1 MPVNKLIDKLML
13 LILCG
18 VGVLFTGVSTE
29 VVGAL
34 LIAVTFSALNSY
46 SGQRT
51 VIPLCMCYCAAVF
64 FWSDLALFLPLMVY
78 DLAGQKQRFFLL
90 VPVAGILFS
99 LAAGE
104 IRVFFL
110 AFLFGLFAWVLRSRT
125 DGYETIRGKFYL
137 MQDDSKEKEAH
148 LERKNQE
155 LMEKQDYEIR
165 LATLTERN
173 RIAREIHDNVGH
185 LLTRSLLQ
193 VGAMQVV
200 NQQDEGLNSQ
210 LSMVKD
216 TLSDAMDNIRS
227 SVHDL
232 HDDSLELKTQLY
244 SLIEAFDFCPIAFT
258 YEAESV
264 PKQVQY
270 CFAAVVKE
278 ALSNIARHS
287 NATQASVAVL
297 EHPALYQLMIEDN
310 GTEREKE
317 DSNGIGLQNMRD
329 RVEALCGIFR
339 TEQKRGFRVFI
350 SVPKRKEEK
359 PGK

>member
-18 VGVLFTGVSTE
+18 LGVLFTGVSAE
-29 VVGAL
+29 VIGAL
-34 LIAVTFSALNSY
+34 LIAVTVSALNSY
-46 SGQRT
+46 SEQKT

-64 FWSDLALFLPLMVY
+64 FWLGLALFLPMMAY
-78 DLAGQKQRFFLL
+78 DLAGQKRRLCL
-90 VPVAGILFS
+90 IAPAAVVLFT

-104 IRVFFL
+104 ITVFLL
-110 AFLFGLFAWVLRSRT
+110 AFLFSIFAWILRSRT
-125 DGYETIRGKFYL
+125 DGYEAVQEKFYL
-137 MQDDSKEKEAH
+137 VQDNSKEKEAH
-148 LERKNQE
+148 LERKNRE
-155 LMEKQDYEIR
+155 LMEKQDYEVR

-232 HDDSLELKTQLY
+232 HDDSLELKIQLY
-244 SLIEAFDFCPIAFT
+244 SLIETFDFCPVAFT

-287 NATQASVAVL
+287 NATQASVMVL
-297 EHPALYQLMIEDN
+297 EHPALYQLMVEDN
-310 GTEREKE
+310 GTKRGKE
-317 DSNGIGLQNMRD
+317 DPNGIGLQNMRD

-339 TEQKRGFRVFI
+339 TEQKKGFRVFI
-350 SVPKRKEEK
+350 SVPKRQEEK